1 MKNQTELKQKELG
14 FMDNGTGKH
23 QSNTVYDVN
32 YLSPCITTVKDG
44 GTIQIKI
51 LIGNEKNE

>member
-1 MKNQTELKQKELG
+1 MIEQTDLKQKELG

-32 YLSPCITTVKDG
+32 YLAPCITTVKDG

-51 LIGNEKNE
+51 LVGNETDE